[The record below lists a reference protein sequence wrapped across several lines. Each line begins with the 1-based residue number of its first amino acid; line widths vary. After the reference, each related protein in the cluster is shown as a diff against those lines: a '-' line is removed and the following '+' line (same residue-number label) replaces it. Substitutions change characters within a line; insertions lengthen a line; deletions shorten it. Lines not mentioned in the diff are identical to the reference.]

1 MHVTLFGMMVN
12 RRLKKLLFTTKNTKL
27 YFFVVI
33 IINEKLVMNLIKRTV
48 LVTGASSGI
57 GRAIA
62 RNLLQQGHHVIGVSR
77 DSGKFIRQLD
87 NFTPMQ
93 LDLSRLDDIPRKV
106 RELEQTFPGID
117 AVVFCAGKGQ
127 FGSVEEFSYAQIED
141 LMRINF
147 TSQAFLVKALMPALK
162 RKGHSDLIFIGSEA
176 ALKGNRKGALYCAAK
191 FAVRGFT
198 QALREECG
206 KSHVRVCLIN
216 PGMVKTP
223 FFEQLSFEPGDDA
236 SHFIE
241 PEDVAEAV
249 SYVLN
254 SRSQIVIDEINL
266 SPLNKVVK
274 FKKP

>member
-1 MHVTLFGMMVN
+1 MHA
-12 RRLKKLLFTTKNTKL
+12 
-27 YFFVVI
+27 
-33 IINEKLVMNLIKRTV
+33 IKRNV

-77 DSGKFIRQLD
+77 DGGKFIRHME
-87 NFTPMQ
+87 NFSPVQ
-93 LDLSRLDDIPRKV
+93 LDLSQLNDLPKKF
-106 RELEQTFPGID
+106 RELEQAFPEID
-117 AVVFCAGKGQ
+117 VVVFCAGMGQ
-127 FGSVEEFSYAQIED
+127 FGSVEEFSYDQIEG
-141 LMRINF
+141 LMTINF
-147 TSQAFLVKALMPALK
+147 TSQAFLTRALLPALK
-162 RKGHSDLIFIGSEA
+162 RKERSDLIFIGSEA
-176 ALKGNRKGALYCAAK
+176 ALKGSRKGAVYCASK

-206 KSHVRVCLIN
+206 KSNVRVCLIN
-216 PGMVKTP
+216 PGMVKTA
-223 FFEQLSFEPGDDA
+223 FFEPLSFEPGDDD
-236 SHFIE
+236 SNFIE

-254 SRSQIVIDEINL
+254 SRAQIVVDEINL